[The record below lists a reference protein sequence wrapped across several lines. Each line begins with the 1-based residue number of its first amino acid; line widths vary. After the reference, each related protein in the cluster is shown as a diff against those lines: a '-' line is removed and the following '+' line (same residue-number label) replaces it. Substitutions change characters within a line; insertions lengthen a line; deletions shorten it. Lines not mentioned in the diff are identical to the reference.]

1 MRASQ
6 ELPGQHLFHYLDE
19 AGEQH
24 EVTSGDV
31 NAYLKEI
38 AGAQVTAK
46 DFRTWTGT
54 VLAALALTEFERCDT
69 QAAAKKNVRAA
80 IERVSARLGNTPAV
94 CRKCY
99 VHPEVLDSYLA
110 DELVLEIQEEVD
122 RELRDGTTA
131 KGTGLHPEEEKV
143 LTFLKKRLA
152 EKGTLA
158 PAA

>member
-1 MRASQ
+1 M
-6 ELPGQHLFHYLDE
+6 
-19 AGEQH
+19 
-24 EVTSGDV
+24 TSGDV
-31 NAYLKEI
+31 NTYLKEI

-80 IERVSARLGNTPAV
+80 I
-94 CRKCY
+94 
-99 VHPEVLDSYLA
+99 
-110 DELVLEIQEEVD
+110 
-122 RELRDGTTA
+122 
-131 KGTGLHPEEEKV
+131 
-143 LTFLKKRLA
+143 KKRLA